1 MSQSIFT
8 KGTKY
13 FVSSLCSLWLM
24 DFKIHNVNNRIILVI
39 VFILL
44 ISGCRTKQTHIP
56 KSDINKLDTVPAW
69 AKEAIWYQI
78 FVERFRNGDL
88 NNDPTPADMSGG
100 FPEKLPANW
109 KITPWGHDWYAHE
122 PWLDS
127 VKANGF
133 YSKIQARR
141 YGGDLQGV
149 LDEMDYL
156 QTLGIT
162 AIYFNPLNDS
172 PSLHKYDA
180 RNYTH
185 IDRNFG
191 PDPKGDV
198 AIMNSETHDDPS
210 TWKLTSADKLFL
222 KIVGEFHRRGIR
234 VIMDYSWNHTGK
246 VFWALDDIRKNGK
259 NSKFVDWY
267 NIIQF
272 DDPATPKDEFK
283 YEGWGG
289 NNPYMPVLKKDI
301 IPPGD
306 KIMPFEGNF
315 HSESLKK
322 HIFDVTRR
330 WLDPNGD
337 GNPADGVDGFR
348 LDVAGEIPMGFWREY
363 RKVVRSV
370 NPQAYLVGEIW
381 WLEWPD
387 KLLNPRV
394 FLEGDQYD
402 AIMNYRWFRIARGFF
417 GQAEPVLT
425 PTGFVRE
432 IKRINRGINLEN
444 LQAMMNVAS
453 THDSPRLS
461 TSLYN
466 KTMDKYK
473 AKPSDNPDY
482 KINKPDSLTRKEQIL
497 LLIHQFTF
505 LGAPQIWNGEE
516 VGMWGADDPDC
527 RKPMVW
533 DDIKYEDERA
543 AYDPAKS
550 RPVDQVRPDT
560 ALRSFYNK
568 LCKMRKENPVLIY
581 GNLTFSLADDQNMLL
596 AYSRRTGNDEIVV
609 VFNRSVKR
617 QSIKVPVNSNGEYL
631 TLLTEGPETYQSNSG
646 RVEINLEPLTAVVL
660 KKK

>member
-1 MSQSIFT
+1 MSIVQIMHSIKT
-8 KGTKY
+8 
-13 FVSSLCSLWLM
+13 
-24 DFKIHNVNNRIILVI
+24 
-39 VFILL
+39 ILL
-44 ISGCRTKQTHIP
+44 LNIICLFLFGCDSMQNKNTTP
-56 KSDINKLDTVPAW
+56 VDKSLASVPSW

-78 FVERFRNGDL
+78 FVERFRNGDTT
-88 NNDPTPADMSGG
+88 NDPTPADMYCSY
-100 FPEKLPANW
+100 PDKIPSKW
-109 KITPWGHDWYAHE
+109 KITPWGHDWYSHE

-127 VKANGF
+127 VRVKGF

-149 LDEMDYL
+149 LDKMDYI
-156 QTLGIT
+156 QSLGVT

-191 PDPKGDV
+191 PDPRGDA
-198 AIMNSETHDDPS
+198 AIMDSEIHDDPS
-210 TWKLTSADKLFL
+210 TWKWTSADLLFL
-222 KIVGEFHRRGIR
+222 KIIKEFHKRGIR

-246 VFWALDDIRKNGK
+246 TFWALNDIRKNGK
-259 NSKFVDWY
+259 ESRYVDWY
-267 NIIQF
+267 TITHFN
-272 DDPATPKDEFK
+272 DPENKEDKLT

-289 NNPYMPVLKKDI
+289 KNPYMPVLKKDI
-301 IPPGD
+301 IPPGN
-306 KIMPFEGNF
+306 KVMPFEGNF
-315 HSESLKK
+315 HSESLKQ
-322 HIFDVTRR
+322 HIFNVTRR
-330 WLDPNGD
+330 WLDPDGD
-337 GNPADGVDGFR
+337 GNPSDGVDGFR

-370 NPQAYLVGEIW
+370 NPEAYLVGEIW

-387 KLLNPRV
+387 KLLNPKI
-394 FLEGDQYD
+394 FLQGDQFD

-425 PTGFVRE
+425 STGFVQE
-432 IKRINRGINLEN
+432 INRINKGIGNGN
-444 LQAMMNVAS
+444 LQVMMNVVS

-482 KINKPDSLTRKEQIL
+482 KINKPDDLTRKEQIL

-505 LGAPQIWNGEE
+505 IGAPQIYYGEE

-527 RKPMVW
+527 RKPMIW
-533 DDIKYEDERA
+533 DDIVYKDERA
-543 AYDPAKS
+543 AFDPKKS
-550 RPVDQVRPDT
+550 HPVDIVRPDT
-560 ALRSFYNK
+560 SLKRFYMK
-568 LCKMRKENPVLIY
+568 LCKMRKENPVLVY
-581 GNLTFSLADDQNMLL
+581 GDLSFSVADDQNMTL
-596 AYSRRTGNDEIVV
+596 AYNRTMRNDEIVV
-609 VFNRSVKR
+609 VFNRSDKT
-617 QSIKVPVNSNGEYL
+617 QIIKVPVKTNGEYANVL
-631 TLLTEGPETYQSNSG
+631 SESNKSIFSNQNKI
-646 RVEINLEPLTAVVL
+646 ELNLEPLTAVVL

>member
-1 MSQSIFT
+1 MRGNFGNFGKMIRNNFIF
-8 KGTKY
+8 
-13 FVSSLCSLWLM
+13 
-24 DFKIHNVNNRIILVI
+24 NNTNDTMNAIKQVLL
-39 VFILL
+39 LL
-44 ISGCRTKQTHIP
+44 ILSGLLIAGCGPMGKKDSIKNE
-56 KSDINKLDTVPAW
+56 KSLASVPTW

-78 FVERFRNGDL
+78 FVERFRNGDPS
-88 NNDPTPADMSGG
+88 NDPTPSDMVGSY
-100 FPEKLPANW
+100 PDKIPANW
-109 KITPWGHDWYAHE
+109 KITPWGHDWYSHE

-127 VKANGF
+127 VKAKGF
-133 YSKIQARR
+133 NSKIQARR

-149 LDEMDYL
+149 LDEIDYI
-156 QTLGIT
+156 QSLGVT
-162 AIYFNPLNDS
+162 AIFFNPLNDS

-191 PDPKGDV
+191 PDPKGDA
-198 AIMNSETHDDPS
+198 AIMDSEIHDDPS
-210 TWKLTSADKLFL
+210 TWKWTSADKLFL
-222 KIVGEFHRRGIR
+222 KVVDEFHKRGIK

-246 VFWALDDIRKNGK
+246 TFWALNDIRKKGK
-259 NSKFVDWY
+259 DSKYVDWY
-267 NIIQF
+267 TITQF
-272 DDPATPKDEFK
+272 EDPSIPGHVLK

-289 NNPYMPVLKKDI
+289 NNPHMPVLKKDI
-301 IPPGD
+301 IPPDD

-617 QSIKVPVNSNGEYL
+617 QSVKVPVNSNGEYL

>member
-1 MSQSIFT
+1 MHSIKSIFLT
-8 KGTKY
+8 LNVLGLLLTGCGPIQNKNRPEVDK
-13 FVSSLCSLWLM
+13 SLAS
-24 DFKIHNVNNRIILVI
+24 
-39 VFILL
+39 
-44 ISGCRTKQTHIP
+44 
-56 KSDINKLDTVPAW
+56 VPSW

-78 FVERFRNGDL
+78 FVERFRNGDPE
-88 NNDPTPADMSGG
+88 NDPTPADMSGSY
-100 FPEKLPANW
+100 PDKIPAKW

-127 VKANGF
+127 VKVKGF

-149 LDEMDYL
+149 LDKMDYI
-156 QTLGIT
+156 QSLGVT

-180 RNYTH
+180 RNYAH

-191 PDPKGDV
+191 PNPKGDA
-198 AIMNSETHDDPS
+198 AIIDSEIHDDPA
-210 TWKLTSADKLFL
+210 TWKWTSADLLFL
-222 KIVGEFHRRGIR
+222 KVIREFHRRGIR

-246 VFWALDDIRKNGK
+246 TFWALNDIRKNGK
-259 NSKFVDWY
+259 NSKYVDWY
-267 NIIQF
+267 TIKQF
-272 DDPATPKDEFK
+272 DDTATKEDEFR

-289 NNPYMPVLKKDI
+289 NNPYMPVFRKDI
-301 IPPGD
+301 IPPE
-306 KIMPFEGNF
+306 KKVMPFEGNF
-315 HSESLKK
+315 HSESLKQ

-330 WLDPNGD
+330 WLDPDRD
-337 GNPADGVDGFR
+337 GNPSDGVDGFR

-363 RKVVRSV
+363 RKVVRAV
-370 NPQAYLVGEIW
+370 NPEAYLVGEIW

-387 KLLNPRV
+387 KLLNPKIY
-394 FLEGDQYD
+394 LQGDQFD
-402 AIMNYRWFRIARGFF
+402 GIMNYRWFRIARGFF

-425 PTGFVRE
+425 CTGF
-432 IKRINRGINLEN
+432 IKEINRIDSGINISN
-444 LQAMMNVAS
+444 LQAMMNVVS

-482 KINKPDSLTRKEQIL
+482 KINKPDELTRKEQIL

-505 LGAPQIWNGEE
+505 IGAPQIYYGEE

-533 DDIKYEDERA
+533 DDIVYEDERTA
-543 AYDPAKS
+543 FDLTKS
-550 RPVDQVRPDT
+550 RQVDSVRPDT
-560 ALRSFYNK
+560 LLKLFYEN
-568 LCKMRKENPVLIY
+568 LCKMRKDNPVLVY
-581 GNLTFSLADDQNMLL
+581 GDLSFSVADDKKMVL
-596 AYSRRTGNDEIVV
+596 AYNRRMGKNEIVV
-609 VFNRSVKR
+609 VFNRSFR
-617 QSIKVPVNSNGEYL
+617 PQSVKVPVKNNGEYL
-631 TLLTEGPETYQSNSG
+631 NLLTGSDKSIITNNNNIEL
-646 RVEINLEPLTAVVL
+646 NLEPLTAVVL

>member
-1 MSQSIFT
+1 MKRF
-8 KGTKY
+8 
-13 FVSSLCSLWLM
+13 LLL
-24 DFKIHNVNNRIILVI
+24 LVLSG
-39 VFILL
+39 LL
-44 ISGCRTKQTHIP
+44 VVGCGPIGKKDSVKDEKTLA
-56 KSDINKLDTVPAW
+56 SVPTW

-78 FVERFRNGDL
+78 FVERFRNGDPS
-88 NNDPTPADMSGG
+88 NDPTPTDMAGSY
-100 FPEKLPANW
+100 PDKLPANW
-109 KITPWGHDWYAHE
+109 KITPWGHDWYSHE

-127 VKANGF
+127 VKVKGF

-149 LDEMDYL
+149 LDEIDYI
-156 QTLGIT
+156 QSLGVT

-198 AIMNSETHDDPS
+198 VIMDSEIHDDPS
-210 TWKLTSADKLFL
+210 TWKWTSADKLFL
-222 KIVGEFHRRGIR
+222 KVVDEFHKRGIR

-246 VFWALDDIRKNGK
+246 TFWALNDIRKKGK
-259 NSKFVDWY
+259 DSKYIDWY
-267 NIIQF
+267 TITQF
-272 DDPATPKDEFK
+272 EDPSTPGHILK

-301 IPPGD
+301 IPPDD

-533 DDIKYEDERA
+533 DDITYEDERA

-560 ALRSFYNK
+560 VLRSFYNE
-568 LCKMRKENPVLIY
+568 LCKMRKENPVLVY
-581 GNLTFSLADDQNMLL
+581 GNLTFSLADDRNMLL
-596 AYSRRTGNDEIVV
+596 VYSRRTGNDEIVV
-609 VFNRSVKR
+609 VFNRSAKQ
-617 QSIKVPVNSNGEYL
+617 QSVEVQVNSNGEYL
-631 TLLTEGPETYQSNSG
+631 TLLTERPETYQSSSG

>member
-1 MSQSIFT
+1 MGLQGVCKIKIVMNSVKHFLLLLVLSGLLVAGCGPMGKKNSI
-8 KGTKY
+8 KNEK
-13 FVSSLCSLWLM
+13 SLAY
-24 DFKIHNVNNRIILVI
+24 
-39 VFILL
+39 
-44 ISGCRTKQTHIP
+44 
-56 KSDINKLDTVPAW
+56 VPAW

-78 FVERFRNGDL
+78 FVERFRNGDPS
-88 NNDPTPADMSGG
+88 NDPTPADMVGSY
-100 FPEKLPANW
+100 PDKIPANW
-109 KITPWGHDWYAHE
+109 KITPWGHDWYSHE
-122 PWLDS
+122 SWLDS
-127 VKANGF
+127 VKAKEF
-133 YSKIQARR
+133 HSKIQARR

-149 LDEMDYL
+149 FDKIDYI
-156 QTLGIT
+156 QSLGVTTIF
-162 AIYFNPLNDS
+162 FNPLNDS

-191 PDPKGDV
+191 PDPKGDA
-198 AIMNSETHDDPS
+198 AIMDSEIHDDPS
-210 TWKLTSADKLFL
+210 TWKWTSADRLFL
-222 KIVGEFHRRGIR
+222 KVLDEFHKRGIK

-246 VFWALDDIRKNGK
+246 TFWALDDIRKKGK
-259 NSKFVDWY
+259 DSKYVDWY
-267 NIIQF
+267 TITQF
-272 DDPATPKDEFK
+272 DDPSTPGHVLK

-301 IPPGD
+301 IPPDD

-337 GNPADGVDGFR
+337 ANPADGVDGFR

-417 GQAEPVLT
+417 GQAVPVLT
-425 PTGFVRE
+425 PTGFVKE

-533 DDIKYEDERA
+533 DDIIYADEHA

-550 RPVDQVRPDT
+550 RPVDPVKPDT
-560 ALRSFYNK
+560 TLRSFYAK
-568 LCKMRKENPVLIY
+568 LCKMRKENPVLVY
-581 GNLTFSLADDQNMLL
+581 GDLVFTIADDKYMIL
-596 AYSRRTGNDEIVV
+596 AYDRKMGDEEIAV
-609 VFNRSVKR
+609 VFNRSDSQKQVN
-617 QSIKVPVNSNGEYL
+617 VPVRTDGKYEDLLSPQKNFYNSTGKKIEISL
-631 TLLTEGPETYQSNSG
+631 DPLSG
-646 RVEINLEPLTAVVL
+646 VALR
-660 KKK
+660 KKIKEN

>member
-1 MSQSIFT
+1 MG
-8 KGTKY
+8 KKD
-13 FVSSLCSLWLM
+13 SLKNDKSLA
-24 DFKIHNVNNRIILVI
+24 
-39 VFILL
+39 
-44 ISGCRTKQTHIP
+44 S
-56 KSDINKLDTVPAW
+56 VPAW
-69 AKEAIWYQI
+69 AKEAVWYQI
-78 FVERFRNGDL
+78 FVERFRNGDPS
-88 NNDPTPADMSGG
+88 NDPTPADMAGS
-100 FPEKLPANW
+100 FPDKIPADW
-109 KITPWGHDWYAHE
+109 KITPWGHDWYSHE
-122 PWLDS
+122 PWLDK
-127 VKANGF
+127 VEANGF

-149 LDEMDYL
+149 LDEIDYI
-156 QTLGIT
+156 QSLGVT

-180 RNYTH
+180 RNYAH

-191 PDPKGDV
+191 PDPKGDA
-198 AIMNSETHDDPS
+198 AIIDSEIHDDPS
-210 TWKLTSADKLFL
+210 TWKWTSADRLFL
-222 KIVGEFHRRGIR
+222 KVISEFHKRGIR

-246 VFWALDDIRKNGK
+246 TFWAMEDIRKNGK
-259 NSKFVDWY
+259 NSKYADWY
-267 NIIQF
+267 TISQY
-272 DDPATPKDEFK
+272 DDPATPADEFK

-289 NNPYMPVLKKDI
+289 QNPYMPVFKKDI
-301 IPPGD
+301 IPPDD

-315 HSESLKK
+315 HSESLKQ

-330 WLDPNGD
+330 WLDPDKD

-370 NPQAYLVGEIW
+370 NPQAYLIGEIW

-417 GQAEPVLT
+417 AQAEPVLT
-425 PTGFVRE
+425 PTGFVKE
-432 IKRINRGINLEN
+432 IKRINRGINIEN
-444 LQAMMNVAS
+444 LQAMMNVTS

-482 KINKPDSLTRKEQIL
+482 KINRPDSLTRREQIL

-505 LGAPQIWNGEE
+505 LGAPQIWYGEE

-527 RKPMVW
+527 RKPMLW
-533 DDIKYEDERA
+533 KDIKYEDERA
-543 AYDPAKS
+543 AFDPAKS

-560 ALRSFYNK
+560 TLKAFYNK
-568 LCKMRKENPVLIY
+568 LCKMRKDNPVLIY
-581 GNLTFSLADDQNMLL
+581 GNLTFSLADDQNMFLVYNRKL
-596 AYSRRTGNDEIVV
+596 GNDEIAVA
-609 VFNRSVKR
+609 FNRSGKR
-617 QSIKVPVNSNGEYL
+617 QTVKIPVNSNGEYF
-631 TLLTEGPETYQSNSG
+631 TLLNDKPETYQSNANT
-646 RVEINLEPLTAVVL
+646 VEITLGPISAVVL